1 MPLVRAER
9 EGMLSL
15 SNVQPCAMPAV
26 SLTGES
32 GMTPGL
38 IPLCLG
44 EVAAANV
51 VAEDQA
57 VLNCR
62 TLLLKW
68 PLCTWQDGAEG
79 FGAGGACSWCC
90 L

>member
-1 MPLVRAER
+1 
-9 EGMLSL
+9 MLSL

-68 PLCTWQDGAEG
+68 PLCTVLHM
-79 FGAGGACSWCC
+79 AGWSRRIWSWGC
-90 L
+90 LQLVLLVN